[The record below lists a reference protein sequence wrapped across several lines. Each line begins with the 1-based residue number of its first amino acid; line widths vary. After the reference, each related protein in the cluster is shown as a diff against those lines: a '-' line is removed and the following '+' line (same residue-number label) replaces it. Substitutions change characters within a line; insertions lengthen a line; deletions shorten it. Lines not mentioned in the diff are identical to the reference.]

1 MYATPNHL
9 SVMKNPR
16 MHISLC
22 VRLQDFEETQSADVK
37 LPPKKSGAIPLIA
50 TRGDEVLHFESLA
63 QAGVHFYCDGKMI
76 RHAMDQRRKLHGFS
90 FKLAPA
96 VSA

>member
-1 MYATPNHL
+1 ME
-9 SVMKNPR
+9 NPR
-16 MHISLC
+16 MCISLC

-63 QAGVHFYCDGKMI
+63 QAGVHFYCDGRHI
-76 RHAMDQRRKLHGFS
+76 RYAMDHGRKVHGFS
-90 FKLAPA
+90 LKHAPA